1 MDNRFGEGTTLMIRP
16 QWRLAWAR
24 ELVGLLLIGVLLAPG
39 LALAWQGGQATISSP
54 QPFSTLRGVISI
66 NGTATHPSF
75 QRFQLYFRSESV
87 PDEWHFMFEQTNQV
101 SNGLLGTW
109 DTRGVPDG
117 TYALRLRV
125 VRVDGNYD
133 EKEINGLLVA
143 NTRPV
148 DTPTPDVT
156 PTLPEPAAPTA
167 TPTSIFTPTPV
178 TVQQPQIATPTP
190 RATVVV
196 TATAAISG
204 TLTPRSTPNTGG
216 ADTTTASGADSG
228 SLFGSLFNLGQM
240 PSSLSA
246 QGLSD
251 AFLRG
256 ARLAV
261 AAFAFLA
268 AYLVLKWLIRWLLT
282 RRQ

>member
-1 MDNRFGEGTTLMIRP
+1 MIRP

-24 ELVGLLLIGVLLAPG
+24 ILVGLLLIGVLVAPG
-39 LALAWQGGQATISSP
+39 LALAWQSGQATISSP

-66 NGTATHPSF
+66 NGTATHPGF

-143 NTRPV
+143 NTRPL
-148 DTPTPDVT
+148 DTPTPDAT
-156 PTLPEPAAPTA
+156 PTVPEPACLLY
-167 TPTSIFTPTPV
+167 TSPS
-178 TVQQPQIATPTP
+178 P
-190 RATVVV
+190 RDRT
-196 TATAAISG
+196 
-204 TLTPRSTPNTGG
+204 RSR
-216 ADTTTASGADSG
+216 
-228 SLFGSLFNLGQM
+228 M
-240 PSSLSA
+240 PSSA
-246 QGLSD
+246 
-251 AFLRG
+251 
-256 ARLAV
+256 
-261 AAFAFLA
+261 
-268 AYLVLKWLIRWLLT
+268 
-282 RRQ
+282 

>member
-1 MDNRFGEGTTLMIRP
+1 MIRP
-16 QWRLAWAR
+16 QLRLAWAR
-24 ELVGLLLIGVLLAPG
+24 KFVGLLLIGVLITPG
-39 LALAWQGGQATISSP
+39 LTLAWQGGQATINSP

-148 DTPTPDVT
+148 DTPTPDAT
-156 PTLPEPAAPTA
+156 PTVPEPAAPTA
-167 TPTSIFTPTPV
+167 TPTSLFTPTPV

-190 RATVVV
+190 RASVVV
-196 TATAAISG
+196 TATAVISG
-204 TLTPRSTPNTGG
+204 TITPRTTPASTGT
-216 ADTTTASGADSG
+216 DTTANGGDSG

-240 PSSLSA
+240 PSSLST
-246 QGLSD
+246 QGLTG